1 MIKTL
6 VWDVLSFKDL
16 VGIVS
21 HDVNR
26 PQEISNVLHKRNKKY
41 CWYRHIQMTFSSHEE
56 THVIEFLISF
66 SVHCSISL
74 FSFAF

>member
-26 PQEISNVLHKRNKKY
+26 PLEISNVLTREIKNY
-41 CWYRHIQMTFSSHEE
+41 CMTVGIITFK
-56 THVIEFLISF
+56 
-66 SVHCSISL
+66 
-74 FSFAF
+74 

>member
-26 PQEISNVLHKRNKKY
+26 PPEISNVLTREIKIY
-41 CWYRHIQMTFSSHEE
+41 CMTVGIITFK
-56 THVIEFLISF
+56 
-66 SVHCSISL
+66 
-74 FSFAF
+74 